1 MACGWFSVTGW
12 WTLLRQHLPSLAGC
26 LRSTCADD
34 ADWKHLHYFFC
45 LHGALSGGQVG
56 QVTQTNLIVCVPW
69 GLWNKEHFF
78 LLLENWII
86 NSHIF
91 QDYSLN
97 VQVIPV
103 EVFVDWL
110 HKLVPALQ
118 YHRSTQN
125 SWQRSRT
132 KLNKHNFLLCMW
144 NILKILKNGKDNL
157 SDFSI

>member
-1 MACGWFSVTGW
+1 MPQMACGWFSVTGW

-86 NSHIF
+86 NSHTINQF
-91 QDYSLN
+91 VFKRHTFLSRLFFECSSYSCGG
-97 VQVIPV
+97 
-103 EVFVDWL
+103 FRWL
-110 HKLVPALQ
+110 ITQTCSSFTVSPEHSKLM
-118 YHRSTQN
+118 TKIQN
-125 SWQRSRT
+125 KT
-132 KLNKHNFLLCMW
+132 E
-144 NILKILKNGKDNL
+144 
-157 SDFSI
+157 